1 MVIKKACLD
10 HAPLSKE
17 KLLEEEHTYPI
28 TFFSATRWLV
38 CHFINQVIP
47 NMEQDN
53 RPNKTPNQPSTS
65 DDVRATITKAN
76 RASASLWMVL
86 HAKVSMV
93 RFWRLRKKSVLFVAD
108 NIMG

>member
-1 MVIKKACLD
+1 
-10 HAPLSKE
+10 
-17 KLLEEEHTYPI
+17 
-28 TFFSATRWLV
+28 
-38 CHFINQVIP
+38 
-47 NMEQDN
+47 MEQDN
-53 RPNKTPNQPSTS
+53 RPNKTSNQSSTS

-108 NIMG
+108 NIMAKLCTNLDILNLNLYFLCSIAVKASVYIKDVEKLN